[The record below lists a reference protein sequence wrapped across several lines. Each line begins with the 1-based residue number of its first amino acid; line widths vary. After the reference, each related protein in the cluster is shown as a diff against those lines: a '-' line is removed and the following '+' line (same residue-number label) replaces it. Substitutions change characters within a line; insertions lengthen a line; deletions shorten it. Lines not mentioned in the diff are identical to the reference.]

1 MEFYL
6 FDKNKKKITY
16 NKILNLDFEKDLY
29 IPCAG
34 FKATLLLN
42 DNFNIE
48 NVSKIK
54 SFLLKIKSDVLY
66 YGVIDTACA
75 EFIGQSIIL
84 KLKGRDNMAYLLDS
98 EADTTTF
105 INAKLSDILKHYCNR
120 FGYDAYSI
128 LDNGYYNKLIGTD
141 NSIYDAIKSIVCD
154 CKGTHFYTINNI
166 LCVSKPRDNA
176 KIIQKFSNNASD
188 NMKKFLRLAKY
199 NKNRAISKIHL
210 VDNKSN
216 KVTLSSPYISN
227 LESKR
232 ELYYRVSKI
241 DEDQKNYAM
250 RIMLSSARE
259 SNYFE
264 MDVPDICPAQ
274 LLQKARV
281 RIKESFYDFFIIGL
295 RVLIDNGKVTTRL
308 KLCKKENII

>member
-34 FKATLLLN
+34 FKATLLAN

-75 EFIGQSIIL
+75 EFIGQSITL

-105 INAKLSDILKHYCNR
+105 INAKLSDMGL
-120 FGYDAYSI
+120 
-128 LDNGYYNKLIGTD
+128 
-141 NSIYDAIKSIVCD
+141 
-154 CKGTHFYTINNI
+154 
-166 LCVSKPRDNA
+166 PRRESDFL
-176 KIIQKFSNNASD
+176 FS
-188 NMKKFLRLAKY
+188 
-199 NKNRAISKIHL
+199 
-210 VDNKSN
+210 
-216 KVTLSSPYISN
+216 
-227 LESKR
+227 ESKKACQHNTSR
-232 ELYYRVSKI
+232 
-241 DEDQKNYAM
+241 
-250 RIMLSSARE
+250 LST
-259 SNYFE
+259 
-264 MDVPDICPAQ
+264 
-274 LLQKARV
+274 
-281 RIKESFYDFFIIGL
+281 FYLII
-295 RVLIDNGKVTTRL
+295 
-308 KLCKKENII
+308 